1 MVSSSPMLLG
11 QYRPLDSFLHRLDVR
26 SKLVPVL
33 LVMVLGLLT
42 DSLFFY
48 IFSLVVLI
56 SGLAFSGVS
65 VAAIGRSFK
74 PIMILVV
81 ITFAYHIIFTGQ
93 DGEPLVELFG
103 FTITELNLSR
113 AAFFSTRLLL
123 FVSVVF
129 LVTLTSS
136 PSELAEALA
145 RILRPLERIRIPAD
159 DLGLVLF
166 IAIRFIPILTQE
178 FQAIRDAQ
186 VIRGVNFSGSLVNR
200 VRRIVTVII
209 PVLVAA
215 IARADELALAMEARG
230 YRGGRCRTFYT
241 HVRFDQSA
249 WAFALGSSL
258 LLGLA
263 FYITGR

>member
-26 SKLVPVL
+26 AKLVPVL
-33 LVMVLGLLT
+33 LVMVLGLLSE
-42 DSLFFY
+42 SLIFY
-48 IFSLVVLI
+48 VISLAALLG
-56 SGLAFSGVS
+56 GLAFSGVS
-65 VAAIGRSFK
+65 AAAIGRSFR
-74 PIMILVV
+74 PILILVV

-93 DGEPLVELFG
+93 GGEPLVEFLG
-103 FTITELNLSR
+103 FSVTDLNLSR

-129 LVTLTSS
+129 IVTLTSS
-136 PSELAEALA
+136 PSELAEAIA
-145 RILRPLERIRIPAD
+145 RLLRPLERIGIPAD

-166 IAIRFIPILTQE
+166 IAIRFIPVLTQE
-178 FQAIRDAQ
+178 FQTIRNAQ
-186 VIRGVNFSGSLVNR
+186 VIRGVDFSGSLVNR
-200 VRRIVTVII
+200 VRRTATVII

-230 YRGGRCRTFYT
+230 YRSGRRRTFYT
-241 HVRFDQSA
+241 RARFDLYA
-249 WAFALGSSL
+249 WIFVLGSSL

-263 FYITGR
+263 FYSTGR